1 MQVKPSAAMRLFVV
15 AIFAVGITVSVA
27 YAAQAARPHHHG
39 DGHHVN
45 DTTTTTTT
53 STTTATT
60 TTTTTPTTTNQTT
73 ATSQSLGSSTALTT
87 GTVTVGG
94 SWSCSGAVNITLL
107 TVQNNGS
114 GDAVKLRAGCTGTI
128 GRIVVTGVRNG
139 DGIKV
144 QGGVHDLTIG
154 GGIVACAGPSTDG
167 THQDGT
173 QVMGGTNIT
182 FNRVVFDCY
191 GPAGGGNFFVQQA
204 GSGGK
209 PTSVVCVHCAL
220 GPHRSRTHN
229 LNLGPSVSSGARDT
243 LICKSGASA
252 FYASGATSPVN
263 VNNILAPSGDA
274 RCSSTTTLQA
284 WTG

>member
-1 MQVKPSAAMRLFVV
+1 MQVTPSAAMRLLVV

-39 DGHHVN
+39 DGRH

-53 STTTATT
+53 
-60 TTTTTPTTTNQTT
+60 TPSTTNQTA
-73 ATSQSLGSSTALTT
+73 ATSESLGASTALTT
-87 GTVTVGG
+87 GTVSVSGN
-94 SWSCSGAVNITLL
+94 WSCSSAVNITLL
-107 TVQNNGS
+107 TVNNNGS

-144 QGGVHDLTIG
+144 QGGVHDLTIN
-154 GGIVACAGPSTDG
+154 GGIVQCAGPSTDG

-182 FNRVVFDCY
+182 YRNLVIDCY

-204 GSGGK
+204 GSGGA
-209 PTSVVCVHCAL
+209 PRNVICDHCAL
-220 GPHRSRTHN
+220 GPHRASTHN
-229 LNLGPSVSSGARDT
+229 VNLGPSYSSGVRNS
-243 LICKSGASA
+243 LVCRSGASA

-263 VNNILAPSGDA
+263 VNNTFPSSGDA
-274 RCSSTTTLQA
+274 RCSSTTALQA
-284 WTG
+284 WAG